1 MAKRTTQRMWV
12 KELSSDEKLAIAAAC
27 ERFIAGVLKP
37 RFILGQPNRLD
48 HPLDIFGKWRGSK
61 YGFSARYRSD
71 DGEEFDAPFARLDHV
86 EEHRAET
93 QFDLMWHRHTGAWWR
108 LYANVT
114 LEEALRLI
122 AADSR
127 LQPPL

>member
-1 MAKRTTQRMWV
+1 MAKRTTQWMWV

-27 ERFIAGVLKP
+27 ERFIADVLKP
-37 RFILGQPNRLD
+37 RFIPGQPNRLD
-48 HPLDIFGKWRGSK
+48 RPTEILGKWRGSK
-61 YGFSARYRSD
+61 YGFSACYHSD
-71 DGEEFDAPFARLDHV
+71 DGEAFDALFARLDHL

-93 QFDLMWHRHTGAWWR
+93 RFDLMWHRHTGAWFR
-108 LYANVT
+108 LHANVA
-114 LEEALRLI
+114 LDEALRLI

>member
-1 MAKRTTQRMWV
+1 MWV
-12 KELSSDEKLAIAAAC
+12 KELSSNEKLAIAADC
-27 ERFIAGVLKP
+27 ERFIADVLKP
-37 RFILGQPNRLD
+37 RLIHGQPNRFD

-71 DGEEFDAPFARLDHV
+71 DDEAFDVLFARLDHV
-86 EEHRAET
+86 EQHRAET
-93 QFDLMWHRHTGAWWR
+93 RFDLMWHRHTGAWWR
-108 LYANVT
+108 LHSNVA
-114 LEEALRLI
+114 LDEARPLI